1 MFTRSDLKARCVI
14 CPMSEIEQDLL
25 SQFGDSVRTSRRY
38 LVIQMALCCV
48 LQLVLKVLVV
58 ELYAC
63 FCDALDPLEEEVL
76 PHLNKV
82 VKLFLEILRKSL

>member
-1 MFTRSDLKARCVI
+1 MLTRSDLKARVVSGPI
-14 CPMSEIEQDLL
+14 SEIEQDLL
-25 SQFGDSVRTSRRY
+25 SQFDYSVRTGRRY

-63 FCDALDPLEEEVL
+63 FCDALDPLEEEV
-76 PHLNKV
+76 
-82 VKLFLEILRKSL
+82 